1 MTIHQILLSE
11 TILRICTENMPRI
24 RTCIAQLDQDQIWY
38 RPNAE
43 MVSIGNLI
51 LHLHGNARQW
61 ILHTL
66 CGIQWERDRDKE
78 FSELGPLPVGE
89 LSRLLDGLEQDLKQY
104 VVTIEEEALLQ
115 SYDVQ
120 IFHETGVAILVHVIE
135 HFSYHTG
142 QIARDTKRMLAK
154 DLRFYETEDL

>member
-1 MTIHQILLSE
+1 MALVFH
-11 TILRICTENMPRI
+11 
-24 RTCIAQLDQDQIWY
+24 RTN
-38 RPNAE
+38 RNTP
-43 MVSIGNLI
+43 
-51 LHLHGNARQW
+51 LHHRA
-61 ILHTL
+61 T
-66 CGIQWERDRDKE
+66 
-78 FSELGPLPVGE
+78 LGPTFGPHTRRDLLGAN
-89 LSRLLDGLEQDLKQY
+89 LDGLEQDLKQY